1 MTGSIYPNHYLL
13 LSSPVKNRDI
23 IVIPGIQIP
32 LAIPLSQAN
41 HLAIYM
47 VFTLRVLHFI
57 KTRRRACLLTR
68 PSFHPWTVRPVTPMP
83 MTKITQDKSI
93 GRIQHQYRISPSILT
108 SRSAFKGK
116 QLFTLGAY
124 GGPSRTSNSSNAEI
138 HPGPFPKCTCNA
150 FGFLW
155 RHLKKASQTI
165 EDFGRNF
172 YLFLTKQ
179 ANLLCLPKLL
189 ILPGELNEFSRRATL
204 PLTRPINI

>member
-1 MTGSIYPNHYLL
+1 MTESIYPNHYLL
-13 LSSPVKNRDI
+13 LSSPVKNRGV

-47 VFTLRVLHFI
+47 VSTLRVLHFI

-68 PSFHPWTVRPVTPMP
+68 PSFHPWIVRPVTPMP
-83 MTKITQDKSI
+83 MTKITQNKST
-93 GRIQHQYRISPSILT
+93 GGIQHEYRILPSIL
-108 SRSAFKGK
+108 SNRSAFKRK
-116 QLFTLGAY
+116 QLSTLGAY
-124 GGPSRTSNSSNAEI
+124 GGPSRTSNPSKAEI
-138 HPGPFPKCTCNA
+138 SSGPFPKCTYNA

-155 RHLKKASQTI
+155 RYLKQASQI
-165 EDFGRNF
+165 NEDIGRIF

-189 ILPGELNEFSRRATL
+189 ILPGELNVFSRRATL
-204 PLTRPINI
+204 PLTSPINI